1 MKKIVVIVPVSLLIC
16 SCLSSSLAVQA
27 DDTARDIEIKLER
40 GMCYGTCPVYSVSLS
55 GNGTVSWVGEMFVEV
70 TGNQTGYVDPALVG
84 DLYDL
89 LTEGGILD
97 FEDSYNHR
105 NITDMPSAILTVRNG
120 SFVKSV
126 YHYHGDFTAPE
137 ELVKMER
144 AVDNVANSGRWIG
157 KYTQGEEIVGELI

>member
-1 MKKIVVIVPVSLLIC
+1 
-16 SCLSSSLAVQA
+16 
-27 DDTARDIEIKLER
+27 
-40 GMCYGTCPVYSVSLS
+40 
-55 GNGTVSWVGEMFVEV
+55 
-70 TGNQTGYVDPALVG
+70 
-84 DLYDL
+84 